1 MSKLE
6 VAQAGAMA
14 VAVPPVAVRA
24 SRARALLRLL
34 GAAAT
39 FIVVGCVSFG
49 QPDPK
54 AQRAADIFR
63 CYVAVI
69 EPYVGD
75 AVDVAE
81 LVQGAIKGEADLM
94 RALSL
99 LGATQEDLQA
109 VLAGMNA
116 CKAPAP
122 VVAPPVNPR
131 TLASLDAGM

>member
-1 MSKLE
+1 
-6 VAQAGAMA
+6 MA
-14 VAVPPVAVRA
+14 VSIPSVPVRA

-34 GAAAT
+34 GAAVT
-39 FIVVGCVSFG
+39 FIVVGCI
-49 QPDPK
+49 QLEPK
-54 AQRAADIFR
+54 AQRAVDTFE

-81 LVQGAIKGEADLM
+81 LVQGAIKGESDLM
-94 RALSL
+94 RALAL